1 MGGTKINERP
11 ASTLYGGWT
20 AVKQIGRSSEGFC
33 CCEHIAFNAR
43 LNVRIAFG
51 VAFAFDTYD
60 DSLGAFF

>member
-43 LNVRIAFG
+43 LKVRG